1 MTFTEVASP
10 PLSILIAEPY
20 LDGAETLACVLRLY
34 GHDVAIARN
43 GCEAVAAAA
52 ESPPDV
58 LIVEPRLPGMD
69 GWELARRL
77 RASTDKLICIAI
89 TSCGRPEDRTRSLA
103 AGIVLHLLKPA
114 QPDALVATLANLARA
129 KYGELQPA

>member
-1 MTFTEVASP
+1 MTSNEAAGPRLT
-10 PLSILIAEPY
+10 ILIAEPHP
-20 LDGAETLACVLRLY
+20 DGAETLSCLLRLC
-34 GHDVAIARN
+34 GHTVTIAQN
-43 GCEAVAAAA
+43 ASEALAAAA
-52 ESPPDV
+52 ESAFDV

-77 RASTDKLICIAI
+77 RASAANLTCIAI

-114 QPDALVATLANLARA
+114 EPDSLVAALASLARA
-129 KYGELQPA
+129 KYGELQPV